1 MRTMTRYLLAFLL
14 CFAALEASHAQAVE
28 VKIQNDT
35 DFRMQE
41 LYLFADPAGTRGENL
56 LGDGSLFPGGEATVA
71 AARDDRY
78 LLAVDSEGDR
88 YLVRGFNPAEDRMLS
103 LSLDDLYFGEELGA
117 TVASG
122 VWELRVVNDTNYR
135 FTDLWYRA
143 SGQGEWNRVEV
154 DGGIEPGGLVSVLV
168 PVSDGVE
175 TLEMRGED
183 EDGDTYSKG
192 GIRIRD
198 RRSVRFT
205 FDDLQW

>member
-1 MRTMTRYLLAFLL
+1 
-14 CFAALEASHAQAVE
+14 
-28 VKIQNDT
+28 
-35 DFRMQE
+35 
-41 LYLFADPAGTRGENL
+41 
-56 LGDGSLFPGGEATVA
+56 
-71 AARDDRY
+71 
-78 LLAVDSEGDR
+78 
-88 YLVRGFNPAEDRMLS
+88 MLS